1 MQKKLFTQ
9 IRNEWRGN
17 VWLALELLVVS
28 VVLWYIIDMLYCRA
42 ATYLEPRGFNT
53 EHCYRIYLGYLTNKS
68 PDYDPD
74 WDVEQW
80 RDDVLEIVE
89 RLRRRPEVE
98 AVSLSCNAHPYN
110 GNNSG
115 CSLQYDTLQS
125 SGFVVRR
132 YMTPDFVRV
141 FRYQG
146 ARGETPDQLAELL
159 EKGHLLA
166 SNNIFM
172 RRYGIPLTEIAG
184 NGFHLDGDTTRSF
197 TVTALQPVRY
207 HDYEEAKWS
216 YTVCYN
222 LASLLNQHSGLIT
235 VLNEL
240 CVRVK
245 ADKDR
250 NFIDNLRADSEKQ
263 FRIGNVY
270 ISDIRSFTDIRRS
283 FQQSWSSDTQFLCAG
298 MAFLMLNI
306 FLGLLGTFWFRTQQR
321 RGEIALHKIHG
332 ATNRAV
338 FARLM
343 SEGMLL
349 LLVITPLALVVDYLL
364 ASAELNAWRNGTTLE
379 PERLLLC
386 AALAFVFIALMILI
400 GIWYPARRAMKI
412 QPAEA
417 LHDE

>member
-17 VWLALELLVVS
+17 LWLALELLVVS
-28 VVLWYIIDMLYCRA
+28 VVLWYIIDMLYCRL
-42 ATYLEPRGFNT
+42 ATYNEPRGFNT
-53 EHCYRIYLGYLTNKS
+53 EHCYLIKMGVLTDKS
-68 PDYDPD
+68 PDYK
-74 WDVEQW
+74 ENTNW
-80 RDDVLEIVE
+80 RDDILELTE
-89 RLRRRPEVE
+89 RLRYRPEVE
-98 AVSLSCNAHPYN
+98 AVSLSQNSYPYN
-110 GNNSG
+110 GSNGTSPVV
-115 CSLQYDTLQS
+115 YDTLRS
-125 SGFVVRR
+125 PSWTIRR
-132 YMTPDFVRV
+132 MVTPDFVRV
-141 FRYQG
+141 FRYRGTQ
-146 ARGETPDQLAELL
+146 GETSEQLAEMLR
-159 EKGHLLA
+159 KGEFLA
-166 SNNIFM
+166 SDNIY
-172 RRYGIPLTEIAG
+172 RKYSIRLTSLVG
-184 NGFHLDGDTTRSF
+184 KDFHLFGDTTYNFRLGA
-197 TVTALQPVRY
+197 ALQDVRY
-207 HDYEEAKWS
+207 SDFQQARSS
-216 YTVCYN
+216 YCFVIN
-222 LASLLNQHSGLIT
+222 MDQKIFGSGWINPD
-235 VLNEL
+235 NEL
-240 CVRVK
+240 CIRVK
-245 ADKDR
+245 ENMDKD
-250 NFIDNLRADSEKQ
+250 FIARLKADSESQ
-263 FRIGNVY
+263 YRIGNIY
-270 ISDIRSFTDIRRS
+270 IADIRSFVDIRRAY
-283 FQQSWSSDTQFLCAG
+283 QQYQMNELRNYTVG

-400 GIWYPARRAMKI
+400 GIWYPARRAMKV